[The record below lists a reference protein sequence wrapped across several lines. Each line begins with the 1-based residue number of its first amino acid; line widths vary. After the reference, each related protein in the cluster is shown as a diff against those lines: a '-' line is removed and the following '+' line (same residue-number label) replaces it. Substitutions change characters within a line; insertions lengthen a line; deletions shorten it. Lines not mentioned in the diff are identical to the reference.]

1 MDITFKPWTR
11 KEEGNVKGLV
21 MCSKQATC
29 NAAQE
34 RTQNSNTL
42 LESSNEG
49 FRSQGRMTSGNVF
62 RIGQLTESER

>member
-1 MDITFKPWTR
+1 M
-11 KEEGNVKGLV
+11 KGLA
-21 MCSKQATC
+21 MLWKQTTC

-34 RTQNSNTL
+34 RSQNSNTF

-62 RIGQLTESER
+62 RIEQLTDSER